1 MDLKYTGERWSTDV
15 NDEKTPAY
23 TITNVSV
30 RYDLPFAEKTYVQ
43 VNVKNLFDEDYFG
56 SISSRNNAVT
66 ITGVQNGSA
75 PTYAVGFPR
84 TVQASITTRF

>member
-1 MDLKYTGERWSTDV
+1 M
-15 NDEKTPAY
+15 
-23 TITNVSV
+23 
-30 RYDLPFAEKTYVQ
+30 
-43 VNVKNLFDEDYFG
+43 NVKNLFDEDYFG